1 MPLSCNLTKTSCNII
16 SAISLTSFLVS
27 CLNTIISSS
36 LFKNSG
42 LKYCLSSS
50 LTSDLILLYWL
61 SSTESPENSNPS
73 PPPPFSITF
82 EPILEVIINNVFLK
96 STVLPLESVNLPSSS
111 SCNNKLKTSGCAFST
126 SSNKT
131 TV

>member
-1 MPLSCNLTKTSCNII
+1 MPLSCNRTKTSCNII
-16 SAISLTSFLVS
+16 SAISLTSFLVN